1 LLSEIAPGLKR
12 VAIIFNPDPLLPVS
26 SFMPSI
32 EMAARSLK
40 VELITAPVHSDV
52 EIETSIIALG
62 REPGT
67 GLVLFP
73 DAFTLAHRALII
85 LIPAKLDR
93 LLMHN
98 GGIMR
103 RSARPWKMLGM
114 SRATWYRHGKPTEK
128 PKRYRQADVAKIL
141 GVSVRTIQRD
151 AAGRREKVV
160 ARAHELFEQ
169 GHGFKEAFA
178 MARAEITAERE
189 DDRQRPPDAADEYL
203 QRRIEWFEQT
213 KAREKSV

>member
-1 LLSEIAPGLKR
+1 MLSEIAPGLKR

-114 SRATWYRHGKPTEK
+114 SRATWYR
-128 PKRYRQADVAKIL
+128 RQAD
-141 GVSVRTIQRD
+141 
-151 AAGRREKVV
+151 RE
-160 ARAHELFEQ
+160 AQALPPSGCRQDF
-169 GHGFKEAFA
+169 GC
-178 MARAEITAERE
+178 
-189 DDRQRPPDAADEYL
+189 QRPNDPKRCSRQA
-203 QRRIEWFEQT
+203 
-213 KAREKSV
+213 